1 MASSSSSSNPLLG
14 VQVTE
19 KLTRQNHEMWYA
31 QVLAILRGAR
41 LERYVN
47 GKDVAP
53 SEEIDEKKGDVNDDT
68 PVKVSNPAY
77 EEWFATDQQV
87 LGFLLTSLSKDIL
100 VQVATVRTSAEA
112 WKTITDMFASHTRAR
127 TTNVRLALAT
137 TKKDNMTVA
146 QYYGKMKG
154 LTDEMDAAGK
164 PLDNEE
170 LVMYIYNGLDTEYN
184 SLVSTLVTRLE
195 PIAPS
200 ELYSQLSSFETR
212 LELQLGFGSLPSA
225 NSAGRGDRG
234 GGQQRGGFNRGL
246 NRGRGGRFNSGRG
259 SSGRG
264 RGQQQPPR
272 QNQQR
277 RIFPTGPTATHD
289 NNG

>member
-1 MASSSSSSNPLLG
+1 MASSSSSSNSLLG

-19 KLTRQNHEMWYA
+19 KLTRQNHGLWST

-47 GKDVAP
+47 GKAVAP
-53 SEEIDEKKGDVNDDT
+53 SEEINKKKGDVNDGA
-68 PVKVSNPAY
+68 PVKVSNLAY

-87 LGFLLTSLSKDIL
+87 LGFLLTSLSRDIL
-100 VQVATVRTSAEA
+100 AQVATTRTSAEA

-154 LTDEMDAAGK
+154 LADEMAAVGK

-170 LVMYIYNGLDTEYN
+170 LVMYICNGLDTEYN
-184 SLVSTLVTRLE
+184 SLVSALVTRLE
-195 PIAPS
+195 SIAPS
-200 ELYSQLSSFETR
+200 ELYSQLLSFETR
-212 LELQLGFGSLPSA
+212 LELQLGSGSSPSA
-225 NSAGRGDRG
+225 NSVGRGDRG
-234 GGQQRGGFNRGL
+234 GGQQRGGFNHGL
-246 NRGRGGRFNSGRG
+246 NRG
-259 SSGRG
+259 
-264 RGQQQPPR
+264 
-272 QNQQR
+272 
-277 RIFPTGPTATHD
+277 
-289 NNG
+289 

>member
-1 MASSSSSSNPLLG
+1 
-14 VQVTE
+14 
-19 KLTRQNHEMWYA
+19 MWSA

-47 GKDVAP
+47 GKVVAP
-53 SEEIDEKKGDVNDDT
+53 PEEIDEKKGDVNNGA

-87 LGFLLTSLSKDIL
+87 LGFLLTSLSRDIL
-100 VQVATVRTSAEA
+100 AQVATARTSAEA
-112 WKTITDMFASHTRAR
+112 WKTITDMFTSHTRAC

-154 LTDEMDAAGK
+154 LTDEMVAAGK
-164 PLDNEE
+164 PLD
-170 LVMYIYNGLDTEYN
+170 IEYN
-184 SLVSTLVTRLE
+184 SLVSALVTRLE

-200 ELYSQLSSFETR
+200 ELYSQLLSFETR
-212 LELQLGFGSLPSA
+212 LELQLGSGSSSSA
-225 NSAGRGDRG
+225 NSAGRGGRG
-234 GGQQRGGFNRGL
+234 GGQQRGGFNH
-246 NRGRGGRFNSGRG
+246 GRGGWFNPGRG
-259 SSGRG
+259 SGGR
-264 RGQQQPPR
+264 RPGQQQPPR

-277 RIFPTGPTATHD
+277 KSYPTGPTATHD
-289 NNG
+289 NNGRPICQVCFKTGHTAIDC

>member
-19 KLTRQNHEMWYA
+19 KLTHQNHGMWST

-47 GKDVAP
+47 SKVVAP
-53 SEEIDEKKGDVNDDT
+53 PEEFDEKKGDVNNGA
-68 PVKVSNPAY
+68 PVKVSNLAY
-77 EEWFATDQQV
+77 EEWFAMNQQV

-100 VQVATVRTSAEA
+100 AQVATARTSAEA

-127 TTNVRLALAT
+127 TTNVRLTHAM
-137 TKKDNMTVA
+137 TKKDNMMVA

-154 LTDEMDAAGK
+154 LVDEMATAGK

-170 LVMYIYNGLDTEYN
+170 LVMYICNGLDTEY
-184 SLVSTLVTRLE
+184 SSPVSALVTRLE

-200 ELYSQLSSFETR
+200 ELYSQLLSFETR
-212 LELQLGFGSLPSA
+212 LELQLGSGSSPSA
-225 NSAGRGDRG
+225 NSTGRSDRSR
-234 GGQQRGGFNRGL
+234 GQQRGGF

-264 RGQQQPPR
+264 RRQQQPPR

-277 RIFPTGPTATHD
+277 IIFPTGPTMTHD